1 MNCSRDLIFQPVADN
16 ENCTKEL
23 TNKKS
28 WLDAYQGQ
36 VIWSHRINY
45 KIAFMNKTMVVYV

>member
-36 VIWSHRINY
+36 VIWSHRINF
-45 KIAFMNKTMVVYV
+45 KIAFMNKAMVVYV